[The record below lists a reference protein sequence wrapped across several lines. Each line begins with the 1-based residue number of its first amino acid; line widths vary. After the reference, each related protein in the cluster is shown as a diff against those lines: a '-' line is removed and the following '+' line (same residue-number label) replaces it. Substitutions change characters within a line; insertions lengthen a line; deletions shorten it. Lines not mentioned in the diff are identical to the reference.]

1 LRLVAVTIV
10 LLIVVSVIGS
20 PVSAADITIAIDKEQ
35 VHARIGLSLYQNMT
49 IFPSEAVTL
58 EGSRDPDL
66 SSAIQD
72 ALKATNSSASFS
84 TLSLS
89 IASSASWLNLTL
101 SMNLTGVSER
111 RGDVVYANAS
121 WKDFRAQGDL
131 RAGNLSYNTIGS
143 EYLRPVLDFYENASR
158 FEQNPNATVKAV
170 TFFVNGTESV
180 QGSVAANQVGN
191 FTLLD
196 FTYLSSP
203 VEQWNREYSLS
214 NNTTTWRYKPPIS
227 LNASVRIQELNKTFT
242 IVSRYGFDAEITMT
256 GLAVAQGNTLRV
268 DVGNGNMEWIMS
280 AIIVIGIALTIAVQM
295 MFRRKRRAVRLG
307 RR

>member
-111 RGDVVYANAS
+111 RGDIVYANAS

-295 MFRRKRRAVRLG
+295 MFRRKRRTVRLG

>member
-295 MFRRKRRAVRLG
+295 MFRRKRRTVRLG